1 MRLWHLFLA
10 GALAGLGFYAAP
22 ATAVVAPKLSRMM
35 VRINGADREFLSHQK
50 IELVRGD
57 ELTLLHGVLDG
68 TARSPEILNFVGFLG
83 RGPRRW
89 KDDDRDIVIQTS
101 NLDKGWSF
109 DKSGKLYKI
118 EARTGEKFHGDILVS
133 ILNPELKF
141 LRLEIKGVE
150 YQLGPGDIQE
160 MGAEDLIKVVD
171 LKTNSSALDGLV
183 RVEFKTAGK
192 TKEKLIELRIFYR
205 SYAFASVFLKPIS
218 KNPP

>member
-22 ATAVVAPKLSRMM
+22 AAAVVAPKLSRMM
-35 VRINGADREFLSHQK
+35 VRINDAEKEFPSHQK
-50 IELVRGD
+50 IELIRGD
-57 ELTLLHGVLDG
+57 ELTLLHAVLDG
-68 TARSPEILNFVGFLG
+68 TARSPDILNFVGYRG
-83 RGPRRW
+83 EGPRRW
-89 KDDDRDIVIQTS
+89 QDDDRDIVIQTS
-101 NLDKGWSF
+101 KLKKGWSF

-118 EARTGEKFHGDILVS
+118 EARTGEKVHGDVFVS

-141 LRLEIKGVE
+141 LRLKIKGVE

-160 MGAEDLIKVVD
+160 MGAEDPIKVVD
-171 LKTNSSALDGLV
+171 VKTNSSALDSLV
-183 RVEFKTAGK
+183 RVEFKTAEQ
-192 TKEKLIELRIFYR
+192 TKEKLVELRIFYR